1 MSHNDPGENTV
12 APDSI
17 ATKDKIL
24 KVNGRRWR
32 LVLMGLLTVVSTA
45 LAGYSLFE
53 IFRPNRFTPLEMI
66 QLALSMVL
74 FIWLTWSFW
83 TSVIGFLL
91 KLFHIDPLSLRR
103 ELKPSDEQA
112 PTTQRHAIVMP
123 VYNEDTDRIIV
134 GFEACVKAILDT
146 PYADKYDFYML
157 SDTQDKA
164 KAEAELKAWQRL
176 ISRLGEQSQQI
187 FYRRR
192 EDNWGRKVGNITDFC
207 ERWGSQYESMLVLD
221 ADSVMSAHR
230 VLDMTRRIEANPE
243 AAMIQTIPMPV
254 RQDTFFGRFVQFAAH
269 LYSPMLATGLSFWQ
283 TDSANYWGHNAI
295 IRVQP
300 FMQHCGLP
308 TLKGRA
314 PFGGD
319 VLSHDFV
326 EAALLRRAGWECYL
340 ITDTDGSYEEVPGN
354 MVDYAIRDRR
364 WVQGNIQHLG
374 LLSTKGLKATNRL
387 HFAFGAFAY
396 MSSLLLF
403 MMLMAGTADALVKA
417 LIDPVYF
424 TSAHQLFPEWQIVHE
439 GLMIAT
445 LYGTI
450 ALLFMPKMLGVIL
463 ALIQR
468 RKDFGGAFRLMSGA
482 LIELFMAVLIAPMM
496 MFFHSYFVISVFIGH
511 QVKWEA
517 QTREGRMVPW
527 KVATSKAAT
536 MTTLGLIWAGVTFYF
551 TPSLFLWLLPVLTG
565 MVFAAPIIRLTSSL
579 SFGKT
584 CRRLGIFV
592 IQEEIKE
599 APVLVE
605 VREHMATISA
615 EEIAGYPALQP
626 VLPDETHQTM
636 FVQDLKAPPL
646 PKRLTD
652 GQIAEFAQSR
662 PKAKHAA

>member
-1 MSHNDPGENTV
+1 MSQSNSKADNAIAEKDV
-12 APDSI
+12 AKAS
-17 ATKDKIL
+17 KL
-24 KVNGRRWR
+24 NVRGRRWR
-32 LVLMGLLTVVSTA
+32 LLLMGFLTIVSTA
-45 LAGYSLFE
+45 LTGYSMFE
-53 IFRPNRFTPLEMI
+53 IFRPNRFTELEMV
-66 QLALSMVL
+66 QLGLAMVL
-74 FIWLTWSFW
+74 FLWLTWSFW

-91 KLFHIDPLSLRR
+91 KLFHIDPISLRR
-103 ELKPSDEQA
+103 EL
-112 PTTQRHAIVMP
+112 PTADVNTPITQRHAIVMP

-134 GFEACVKAILDT
+134 GFEACVNAILNT
-146 PYADKYDFYML
+146 EYADNYDFYML
-157 SDTQDKA
+157 SDTQDEA
-164 KAEAELKAWQRL
+164 KAEAELRAWKRL
-176 ISRLGEQSQQI
+176 VGRLGEHGDKV

-192 EDNWGRKVGNITDFC
+192 EDNWGRKVGNIHDFC
-207 ERWGSQYESMLVLD
+207 VRWGGQYESMLVLD

-243 AAMIQTIPMPV
+243 AALIQTIPMPV

-295 IRVQP
+295 IRVKP

-308 TLKGRA
+308 TLEGRA

-319 VLSHDFV
+319 ILSHDFV

-374 LLSTKGLKATNRL
+374 LLRTNGLKTTNRL
-387 HFAFGAFAY
+387 HFGFGAFAY

-417 LIDPVYF
+417 LVDPVYF
-424 TSAHQLFPEWQIVHE
+424 TSDHQLFPDWQIARE

-445 LYGTI
+445 LWGTI
-450 ALLFMPKMLGVIL
+450 ALLFAPKALGLIL

-468 RKDFGGAFRLMSGA
+468 RKDFGGAFK
-482 LIELFMAVLIAPMM
+482 LIFGGLVELFMAVLIAPMM
-496 MFFHSYFVISVFIGH
+496 MFYHSYFVISVLIGH

-527 KVATSKAAT
+527 KVAISKAAT
-536 MTTLGLIWAGVTFYF
+536 MTVLALIWGGATFYY

-565 MVFAAPIIRLTSSL
+565 MGFAAPIIRLTSSPG
-579 SFGKT
+579 FGRA
-584 CRRLGIFV
+584 CRKAGVFV
-592 IQEEIKE
+592 IQEELRE

-605 VREHMATISA
+605 VREHMATFNLS
-615 EEIAGYPALQP
+615 ELEGYAPDQP
-626 VLPDETHQTM
+626 ELPEDVPHSM
-636 FVQDLKAPPL
+636 VVQDLSAPPL
-646 PKRLTD
+646 PKRADEVALN
-652 GQIAEFAQSR
+652 
-662 PKAKHAA
+662 AASELNTNDRNAA